1 MKNEKIL
8 VVDDDDALR
17 ELMVTHLERRGYA
30 VTSARDGL
38 SGLQM
43 LEAGGRFDVL
53 VTDLMMPYMNGVQ
66 LLREARRIDSRLEVI
81 VVTAGASVDS
91 AIASM
96 REDGAFDYLIK
107 PFETIS
113 ELSMAVAR
121 ALAFRELQ
129 LERDELQA
137 RLAAEVE
144 RLQLVIAHIEDAILS
159 ADADGKLTVVNPAAV
174 KLICR
179 DDLVGRDALAYLPR
193 SVATI
198 VAEWQ
203 ASGEQRPVTVEV
215 AWSAGTTQLLHLSPM
230 RRDGARA
237 NGWVM
242 TVRDVTHLKQLDKL
256 KSMVNW
262 AVVQG

>member
-1 MKNEKIL
+1 MKNERIL
-8 VVDDDDALR
+8 VVDDEEALR

-30 VTSARDGL
+30 VESARDGL
-38 SGLQM
+38 SGLQL
-43 LEAGGRFDVL
+43 LESGGRFDVL

-66 LLREARRIDSRLEVI
+66 LLREARRLDPRLEVI
-81 VVTAGASVDS
+81 VVTAGASMDS

-129 LERDELQA
+129 LERDALQA
-137 RLAAEVE
+137 RLTAEVE
-144 RLQLVIAHIEDAILS
+144 RLQLVIAHIEDAVLS
-159 ADADGKLTVVNPAAV
+159 ANADGKLTVVNPAAI
-174 KLICR
+174 KLLGR
-179 DDLVGRDALAYLPR
+179 GDLVGRDALAYLPR
-193 SVATI
+193 PVATI

-203 ASGEQRPVTVEV
+203 AAGEQKPITVEI
-215 AWSAGTTQLLHLSPM
+215 AWPAGSTQLLHLSPM
-230 RRDGARA
+230 READARTG
-237 NGWVM
+237 GWLM
-242 TVRDVTHLKQLDKL
+242 TVRDVTHLRQIDQL